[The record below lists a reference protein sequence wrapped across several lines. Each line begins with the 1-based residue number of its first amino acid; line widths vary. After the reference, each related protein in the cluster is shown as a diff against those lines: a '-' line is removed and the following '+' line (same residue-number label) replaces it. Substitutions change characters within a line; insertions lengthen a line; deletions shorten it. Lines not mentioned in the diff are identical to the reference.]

1 MFGQNALLRVPESN
15 YECVPMNQMGI
26 KRWLRRLLPAS
37 LLFYLAVAFAQTDEI
52 QVYDASIADVGEREF
67 TLHSNYT
74 PVGRTS
80 AAYPGGIVPDHSVN
94 GAFEFA
100 YGLRDYW
107 ELGLYL
113 PVYTVTNEGTVE
125 FDGAKVRTLWVVPH
139 AREKEFFYGLN
150 VEYSYN
156 LPHWD
161 TARWTLEARPIV
173 GCHEGPWDLI
183 FNPIL
188 DSSFDGIG
196 QTHFAPAA
204 RLAYNATDRWAL
216 GLETYSDFGPI
227 QRSYDWEQQSQT
239 FFAVVDYA
247 SAASSSIEIGV
258 GHGFTSASD
267 EWIVKLIWN
276 HAF

>member
-1 MFGQNALLRVPESN
+1 MRPRIRRRGLLL
-15 YECVPMNQMGI
+15 
-26 KRWLRRLLPAS
+26 KLFLLYPAIGS
-37 LLFYLAVAFAQTDEI
+37 AQTDEI
-52 QVYDASIADVGEREF
+52 QVYDASIAAVGEREF

-80 AAYPGGIVPDHSVN
+80 PAFPGGIVPDRSVN

-113 PVYTVTNEGTVE
+113 PVYTITNEGTIE
-125 FDGAKVRTLWVVPH
+125 FDGAKLRTLWVVPH
-139 AREKEFFYGLN
+139 ARQKEFFYGLN

-161 TARWTLEARPIV
+161 SARWTLEARPII
-173 GCHEGPWDLI
+173 GFHEGRWDFI

-188 DSSFDGIG
+188 DSSFDGVG

-204 RLAYNATDRWAL
+204 RVAYNATERWAL
-216 GLETYSDFGPI
+216 ALETYSDFGPI
-227 QRSYDWEQQSQT
+227 QRSYDWEQQAQT
-239 FFAVVDYA
+239 LFAVVDYA
-247 SAASSSIEIGV
+247 TAADSSLELGV
-258 GHGFTSASD
+258 GRGFTTASD
-267 EWIVKLIWN
+267 EWVVKLIWN